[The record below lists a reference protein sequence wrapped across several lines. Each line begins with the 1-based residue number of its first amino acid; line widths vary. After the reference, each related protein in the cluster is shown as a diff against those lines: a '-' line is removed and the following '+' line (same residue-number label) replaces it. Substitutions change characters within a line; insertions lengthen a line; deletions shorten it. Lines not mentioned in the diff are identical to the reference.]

1 MFSAPSPILR
11 VHETA
16 GFACGHEP
24 LDAWLRTRALVSE
37 GRTARTFVVCEDNA
51 VVGYYCLA
59 TGAVRRGDA
68 PGNLRRNSPDP
79 VPVLLIGRLAVA
91 KRCERKGIGAGL
103 LQDALR
109 RVVQATTVV
118 GAAALVVHA
127 IDDDAGSFYR
137 KFGFLDFADGT
148 RTLYLPIETI
158 RAAV

>member
-1 MFSAPSPILR
+1 MFSAPSPILP

-16 GFACGHEP
+16 GFACGHES
-24 LDAWLRTRALVSE
+24 LDAWLHTRALVSE

-68 PGNLRRNSPDP
+68 PGKLRRNSPDP
-79 VPVLLIGRLAVA
+79 VPVA
-91 KRCERKGIGAGL
+91 KRCERRGIGAGL

-137 KFGFLDFADGT
+137 KFGFLDFADGM